1 MHSFVPRLG
10 SSASK
15 RCAGHS
21 ASAVAGTMHGST
33 ALRVFVMPTTA
44 AGDYQQLLAN
54 WSVTPSMSRK
64 GNCWDN
70 AVIESFFHSLKT
82 EWVRHGHYRTR
93 DEARRSLFA
102 YVEVFY
108 NRQRRHSHLGYLSPL
123 EFERVNI
130 PVSGVR

>member
-70 AVIESFFHSLKT
+70 APSESFFATLKT
-82 EWVRHGHYRTR
+82 ELVHHESYRTR
-93 DEARRSLFA
+93 QQAQQSTFE
-102 YVEVFY
+102 YIEIFY
-108 NRQRRHSHLGYLSPL
+108 NREAPALDAQLSEPS
-123 EFERVNI
+123 RV
-130 PVSGVR
+130 